1 MQENEFSKK
10 IHGDFKAYAF
20 AVIVFFF
27 FTPFELAFFPSREAE
42 GRFLSTAFVIFLS
55 QLTKFYSTKGVSYL
69 MIRILTTKFSSS
81 ENITYFMCQN
91 VYFASKS

>member
-1 MQENEFSKK
+1 METLKLMFLP
-10 IHGDFKAYAF
+10 
-20 AVIVFFF
+20 VIVFLLFF
-27 FTPFELAFFPSREAE
+27 IPFELAFFPSREAE
-42 GRFLSTAFVIFLS
+42 GCFLSMAFITFLS

-81 ENITYFMCQN
+81 ENITYFLCQN